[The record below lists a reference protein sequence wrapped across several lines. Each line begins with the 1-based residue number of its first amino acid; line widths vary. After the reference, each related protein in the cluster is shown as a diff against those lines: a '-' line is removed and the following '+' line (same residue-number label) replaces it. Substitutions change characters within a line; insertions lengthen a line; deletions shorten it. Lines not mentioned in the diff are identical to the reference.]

1 MIITINKQI
10 KMKNLI
16 KKALTGI
23 MVLTPALAL
32 GQTSGFGSVNTPKT
46 NITSLSGVEG
56 VISRI
61 VNWLTGLFFVAAIL
75 YIFYAAYLFL
85 TSGGDEE
92 KIKTAKTQLLYS
104 IIAIAVALLA
114 GTMRYIVASILS

>member
-1 MIITINKQI
+1 
-10 KMKNLI
+10 MKNLI

-23 MVLTPALAL
+23 MLLTPALAL
-32 GQTSGFGSVNTPKT
+32 GQTGFGGVNTPKT

-61 VNWLTGLFFVAAIL
+61 VNWITGLFFVVAIL

-92 KIKTAKTQLLYS
+92 KIKLAKTQLLYS

-114 GTMRYIVASILS
+114 GTMRYIVASILA

>member
-1 MIITINKQI
+1 
-10 KMKNLI
+10 MKNLI

-23 MVLTPALAL
+23 MLLTPAL
-32 GQTSGFGSVNTPKT
+32 TFGAVTIDTPST
-46 NITSLSGVEG
+46 NITTLSGVEG
-56 VISRI
+56 VISKI
-61 VNWLTGLFFVAAIL
+61 VNWITGLFFVAAIL

-114 GTMRYIVASILS
+114 GTMRYIVASILA

>member
-1 MIITINKQI
+1 
-10 KMKNLI
+10 MKNLI

-23 MVLTPALAL
+23 MLLTPALAL
-32 GQTSGFGSVNTPKT
+32 GQTGFGGVNTPKT

-61 VNWLTGLFFVAAIL
+61 VNWITGLFFVVAIL

-85 TSGGDEE
+85 TSGGEEE
-92 KIKTAKTQLLYS
+92 KLILARKQLLFS

-114 GTMRYIVASILS
+114 GTMRYIVSSILA

>member
-1 MIITINKQI
+1 
-10 KMKNLI
+10 MKNLI

-23 MVLTPALAL
+23 MILTPALAF
-32 GQTSGFGSVNTPKT
+32 GQFSGVNTPKT
-46 NITSLSGVEG
+46 NITSLTGVEG
-56 VISRI
+56 VISKI
-61 VNWLTGLFFVAAIL
+61 VNWITGLFFVAAIL

-114 GTMRYIVASILS
+114 GTMRYIVASILA

>member
-1 MIITINKQI
+1 
-10 KMKNLI
+10 MKNLI

-23 MVLTPALAL
+23 MLLTPAL
-32 GQTSGFGSVNTPKT
+32 TFGAITIDTPKT
-46 NITSLSGVEG
+46 NITSLTGVEG

-61 VNWLTGLFFVAAIL
+61 VNWITGLFFVVAVL

-92 KIKTAKTQLLYS
+92 KIKLAKTQLLYS

-114 GTMRYIVASILS
+114 GTMRYIVASILA

>member
-1 MIITINKQI
+1 M
-10 KMKNLI
+10 L
-16 KKALTGI
+16 
-23 MVLTPALAL
+23 LTPALAM
-32 GQTSGFGSVNTPKT
+32 GQGTGFSGINVQKT
-46 NITSLSGVEG
+46 NITSLSGVEA

-61 VNWLTGLFFVAAIL
+61 VNWITGLFFVAAIV

>member
-1 MIITINKQI
+1 MIITIKTN
-10 KMKNLI
+10 MKNLI

-23 MVLTPALAL
+23 MLLTPALAL
-32 GQTSGFGSVNTPKT
+32 GQTGFGGVNTPKT

-61 VNWLTGLFFVAAIL
+61 VNWITGLFFVVAIL

-92 KIKTAKTQLLYS
+92 KIKLAKTQLLYS

-114 GTMRYIVASILS
+114 GTMRYIVASILA

>member
-1 MIITINKQI
+1 M
-10 KMKNLI
+10 L
-16 KKALTGI
+16 
-23 MVLTPALAL
+23 LTPALTF
-32 GQTSGFGSVNTPKT
+32 GQAGYTGPKT
-46 NITSLSGVEG
+46 SITTLSGIEG

-61 VNWLTGLFFVAAIL
+61 VNWITGLFFVAAIL

-92 KIKTAKTQLLYS
+92 KIKLAKSQLLYS

-114 GTMRYIVASILS
+114 GTMRYIVASILA

>member
-1 MIITINKQI
+1 
-10 KMKNLI
+10 MKNLI
-16 KKALTGI
+16 KKALTGV
-23 MVLTPALAL
+23 MLLTPALAF
-32 GQTSGFGSVNTPKT
+32 GQTGFGNINTPKT
-46 NITSLSGVEG
+46 NITSLSGIEG
-56 VISRI
+56 VISKI
-61 VNWLTGLFFVAAIL
+61 VNWITGLFFVAAIL

>member
-1 MIITINKQI
+1 
-10 KMKNLI
+10 MKNLI

-23 MVLTPALAL
+23 MLLTPALTL
-32 GQTSGFGSVNTPKT
+32 GQTTSFGGVNTTKT
-46 NITSLSGVEG
+46 NITTLSGVEG

-61 VNWLTGLFFVAAIL
+61 VNWLTSLFFVAAIL
-75 YIFYAAYLFL
+75 YIFYAAFLFL

-104 IIAIAVALLA
+104 IIAIGVALLA
-114 GTMRYIVASILS
+114 GTMRYIVASILA

>member
-1 MIITINKQI
+1 
-10 KMKNLI
+10 MKNLI
-16 KKALTGI
+16 KKGLVGI
-23 MVLTPALAL
+23 MLLTPALSFAEV
-32 GQTSGFGSVNTPKT
+32 TVNVPKT
-46 NITSLSGVEG
+46 NITSLSGVES

-61 VNWLTGLFFVAAIL
+61 VNWITTLFFVAAIL

-114 GTMRYIVASILS
+114 GTMRYIVASILA

>member
-1 MIITINKQI
+1 
-10 KMKNLI
+10 MKNLI
-16 KKALTGI
+16 KKGLVGI
-23 MVLTPALAL
+23 MLLTPALSFAEV
-32 GQTSGFGSVNTPKT
+32 TVNVPKT
-46 NITSLSGVEG
+46 NITSLSGVES

-61 VNWLTGLFFVAAIL
+61 VNWITTLFFVVAIL

-114 GTMRYIVASILS
+114 GTMRYIVASILA